1 MIGKIYIVNR
11 LNSCPA
17 LYLTLSKLLNFH
29 SFDFSSINGK
39 VNASVHWPLH
49 LHSPSGD
56 QGGTQS
62 LGSIISFLDLLL
74 SFPSVMPPDNN
85 GPLPTSRPYS
95 FFFHL
100 SEHLPTLLES
110 TCTPLLVYPEYWARP
125 IFGNLAKGL
134 ACIKLSTITL
144 LCYQYVLF
152 FQQIVFHVSQ
162 VETHI
167 SFPNLKKRRYGFKIV
182 LNSPIPFP
190 VKKYCSSGEIQ
201 EWCSYLNHWEEVLQW
216 VPSPCS
222 LFLHLHRSLS
232 DCKMAKIIPT
242 YHQWP
247 DSL

>member
-29 SFDFSSINGK
+29 SFNSSSVNGK
-39 VNASVHWPLH
+39 DNASLHWPLH
-49 LHSPSGD
+49 LHSLSGD

-62 LGSIISFLDLLL
+62 LGSSNACLDLLL
-74 SFPSVMPPDNN
+74 SLPSVMTPGYN
-85 GPLPTSRPYS
+85 GPLPTSRPCS
-95 FFFHL
+95 FLFRL

-134 ACIKLSTITL
+134 ACIKGSTITL
-144 LCYQYVLF
+144 LCYQYLLF

-167 SFPNLKKRRYGFKIV
+167 SFPNLKKQRYGFKIV
-182 LNSPIPFP
+182 LNSPILFP
-190 VKKYCSSGEIQ
+190 VKNYCSSGEIR
-201 EWCSYLNHWEEVLQW
+201 EWYSHRKHWEEVLQW
-216 VPSPCS
+216 VPSPYS
-222 LFLHLHRSLS
+222 LFPHLHRSLS
-232 DCKMAKIIPT
+232 NCKMAKIIPT